1 MHMSPLAQQQE
12 SSEVFSEE
20 QETIFSLWEGFTT
33 FTPHGYNEKAKVG
46 LALGG
51 LGDLTII

>member
-1 MHMSPLAQQQE
+1 MHMSSLAQQHE

-20 QETIFSLWEGFTT
+20 QETLFSLWEGFTT
-33 FTPHGYNEKAKVG
+33 FTPHGYSEKAKAG